1 MGKNLREQMSII
13 VLLRLC
19 VRCDKL
25 ESIEDILINIE
36 FFTGCLDKK
45 NVCIF
50 YNVSN
55 QKYYQ
60 INYKWKENVR
70 YTSTKSRSILRKIRC
85 FIVHNMIT

>member
-1 MGKNLREQMSII
+1 MDKNLREQMSII

-45 NVCIF
+45 KCMH
-50 YNVSN
+50 
-55 QKYYQ
+55 
-60 INYKWKENVR
+60 
-70 YTSTKSRSILRKIRC
+70 IL
-85 FIVHNMIT
+85 